1 MHQEL
6 IIINER
12 EDCVHAGL
20 NAYNNEEDV
29 TRVLRFLD

>member
-1 MHQEL
+1 MHSEL
-6 IIINER
+6 IVLAER
-12 EDCVHAGL
+12 EDCVWVGV